1 MAMRTRE
8 PPKRTRRRLDLSTPL
23 WVLAIGAF
31 FCSMVFSDAWP
42 GVYSV
47 QYIAR
52 TLLIVLAGAAYG
64 TLGLLLAFRPALVV
78 RHATAMS
85 RVWRK
90 RRPLGLATAWAG
102 YCYAGSWVAGLILR
116 LSRPDAERLATI
128 ALAAAAVPLVVLA
141 LANWWRRRR
150 EQRKSR

>member
-23 WVLAIGAF
+23 WALAIGAF
-31 FCSMVFSDAWP
+31 VCSMVFTGSWEAL
-42 GVYSV
+42 STA

-52 TLLIVLAGAAYG
+52 ALLIVLAGAAYG
-64 TLGLLLAFRPALVV
+64 TLGLLLAFRPVLVV

-90 RRPLGLATAWAG
+90 RQPLGLATAWAG
-102 YCYAGSWVAGLILR
+102 YCAGGAWAAGLILR

-128 ALAAAAVPLVVLA
+128 GLVAAALPLVVLA

-150 EQRKSR
+150 EQRRSR